1 METLPDAA
9 GPAFCTIE
17 DAAYTQGQTGLGV
30 GDILLMYTDGLVER
44 RGEDIVEGI
53 ARVAEHLQS
62 WRPGVPLD
70 DLCDHLV
77 SSLTVEPQRD
87 DVCVLAVGLPPPSAG
102 T

>member
-1 METLPDAA
+1 MEILPGAA
-9 GPAFCTIE
+9 GPAFCAIK
-17 DAAYTQGQTGLGV
+17 DAAYTQRQTGLGV
-30 GDILLMYTDGLVER
+30 GDTLLMYTDGLVER

-62 WRPGVPLD
+62 WRSGAPLD

-77 SSLTVEPQRD
+77 SSLTVEPQLD
-87 DVCVLAVGLPPPSAG
+87 DVCVLAVSRPPSAG